1 VLVLLWLVLIFLII
15 VISGLLYALLTRR
28 GSSCVLCDLLKRGKP
43 EYGPVR
49 APPTRG
55 SQRVPGTVY
64 KRPDP
69 MIYSQEFLIAHG
81 LAVTWDNPD
90 IWVESIGPS
99 DQPSGIIV
107 PAHDLVA
114 DTEYFVVARIWN
126 GSVDAPAIGLPIYYS
141 FLTFGIVFGS
151 NVTTTT
157 NTPIGMTQVDLPAK
171 GVAGC
176 PVFAQLKWRTPLQ
189 PGHYCLQVRLVWADD
204 AEPGNNMGQKNTDV
218 RALNS
223 PHADFTFPVRNN
235 TRERHLLR
243 LNVDFYALKPP
254 PLCDPGQPPAPMP
267 QLSSD
272 EIAHQ
277 KSLAAVQHGRRN
289 FSAPSGWAVKLQ
301 PDQLDLGPGEE
312 KMVTVDVNAPEGFNG
327 QQAINVDAMSG
338 KVLAGGVTL
347 FVTGDGH

>member
-1 VLVLLWLVLIFLII
+1 MPVFLWLLLLLLII
-15 VISGLLYALLTRR
+15 VIFALLSPLFASRD
-28 GSSCVLCDLLKRGKP
+28 SPCILCDLLKRGKP

-55 SQRVPGTVY
+55 PQRVPGTVY

-99 DQPSGIIV
+99 DQPSGVIV

-126 GSVDAPAIGLPIYYS
+126 GSVDAPAIGLPVYYS
-141 FLTFGIVFGS
+141 FLTFGIILGGGVA
-151 NVTTTT
+151 TTTS
-157 NTPIGMTQVDLPAK
+157 TPIGMTQVDLPAK

-176 PVFAQLKWRTPLQ
+176 PAFAQLKWRTPAK

-223 PHADFTFPVRNN
+223 PHADFTFPVRND
-235 TRERHLLR
+235 TRDRHLFR
-243 LNVDFYALKPP
+243 LNADFYALKPP
-254 PLCDPGQPPAPMP
+254 PLCDPEQPPSPTP
-267 QLSSD
+267 ELSSE

-277 KSLAAVQHGRRN
+277 KGLAAMHHGRRD
-289 FSAPSGWAVKLQ
+289 FPIASGWTVKLQ

-312 KMVTVDVNAPEGFNG
+312 RMITVDVNAPEGFSG
-327 QQAINVDAMSG
+327 QQPINIDAMAG